1 VPPFAFLAFLAFT
14 HCCGPI
20 GRSVDDLQSHS
31 IFLDRS
37 IIKRFGF
44 RVMFRGHD
52 LVDIRRLSPPRK
64 FANPANGLDELAAR
78 DATIDVIC
86 GSGNEKARMSRHEI
100 SPMRG
105 RDTSILQPQA
115 SDATM

>member
-1 VPPFAFLAFLAFT
+1 VVSHQDPGKESPF
-14 HCCGPI
+14 I
-20 GRSVDDLQSHS
+20 E
-31 IFLDRS
+31 I
-37 IIKRFGF
+37 
-44 RVMFRGHD
+44 
-52 LVDIRRLSPPRK
+52 
-64 FANPANGLDELAAR
+64 ANPANGLDELVRLQAVVKDELAAR

-86 GSGNEKARMSRHEI
+86 GSGNEKARMSRHEN